1 MLRTAA
7 CSALAAFA
15 TANFNEDHADLIH
28 GRKELLSGE
37 METIWTQYVAEYGS
51 LSPVDLNEQDSMVN
65 FFEKLDSII

>member
-1 MLRTAA
+1 
-7 CSALAAFA
+7 
-15 TANFNEDHADLIH
+15 
-28 GRKELLSGE
+28 